1 MSRSRRYDEP
11 GSWYH
16 VMNRGLARRTLFERA
31 DDIRFFMEEVA
42 DASERGLIEVHAYCF
57 MTTHYHLLLRSPEGR
72 MAEGMQRLQTAYSK
86 WFNRGR
92 DRDGTLV
99 KGRYVS
105 RRIESLAHCHAVIGY
120 IDKNP
125 VAAGIVSGPGDYP
138 HGSAR
143 AYAFGARFAPLWL
156 RRDWIEAEVRRI
168 RGLDAY
174 DPAAYTAIFWTFP
187 ESIERIVEHRV
198 ARPASATDPLDDL
211 LGAASEEVA
220 AWMIE
225 RARLAD
231 GTEPGSPV
239 LDWTLVAQAVEARA
253 GLLPSLRRQAS
264 TNLVRTMR
272 VGIARELTAE
282 PLRCI
287 ARHEQVSATT
297 VSREILLHQTLMLG
311 EPAYADHVG
320 RVVHDALA
328 AWRGRP
334 VTGTD
339 VPHIGDSHRCTA
351 KK

>member
-1 MSRSRRYDEP
+1 
-11 GSWYH
+11 
-16 VMNRGLARRTLFERA
+16 MNRGLARRTMFERV
-31 DDIRFFMEEVA
+31 DDIRFFMEGLA
-42 DASERGLIEVHAYCF
+42 DATERGLIEVHAYCF

-92 DRDGTLV
+92 DRDGALV

-125 VAAGIVSGPGDYP
+125 VAAGIVPSPGDYP
-138 HGSAR
+138 RGSAR
-143 AYAFGARFAPLWL
+143 AYASGARFAPLWL

-168 RGLDAY
+168 HRIDVY
-174 DPAAYTAIFWTFP
+174 DPAAYTAIFWSFP
-187 ESIERIVEHRV
+187 ESVGRVIEQRV
-198 ARPASATDPLDDL
+198 VRPASAIDPLDDL
-211 LGAASEEVA
+211 LAAASGEVA

-231 GTEPGSPV
+231 GSEPGSPV
-239 LDWTLVAQAVEARA
+239 LDWALVASAVQAREEM
-253 GLLPSLRRQAS
+253 LPSLQRQPS
-264 TNLVRTMR
+264 TDLARTMR
-272 VGIARELTAE
+272 VGIARDLTAE
-282 PLRCI
+282 RIGCI
-287 ARHEQVSATT
+287 ARYEQVSRTT
-297 VSREILLHQTLMLG
+297 VSREILLHQALMLG

-339 VPHIGDSHRCTA
+339 RPGKSD
-351 KK
+351 